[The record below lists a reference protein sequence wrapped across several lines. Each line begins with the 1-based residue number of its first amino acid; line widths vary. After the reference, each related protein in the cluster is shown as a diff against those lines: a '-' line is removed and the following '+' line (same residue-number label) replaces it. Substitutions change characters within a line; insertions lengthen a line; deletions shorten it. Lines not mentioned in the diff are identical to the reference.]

1 MSVVVFV
8 QPAGA
13 AGYCTAGILPDPILL
28 IDDVVIYYGQVRCL
42 FQIMRFLVGIVLF
55 NCSCLCSLC

>member
-8 QPAGA
+8 QPVLLDTG
-13 AGYCTAGILPDPILL
+13 GILPDPILL
-28 IDDVVIYYGQVRCL
+28 MDDIVIYYVEVRCL
-42 FQIMRFLVGIVLF
+42 FQIMQFLLGIVLF